1 MRTQLQQFSR
11 KVLKKNLLA
20 YTFVDMSLFHKNQR
34 RKIFE
39 LTENVELLI
48 YLVIVCKIRKFF
60 LSFHTTFIFFCN
72 KKWKNIE
79 LSYLF
84 LCFKQFPFARRAF
97 LKKISQKVCFFFY
110 VNFRYTCNLVWKL
123 ILNYDYLVRNT
134 TFGFFN
140 WQKRHVTFL

>member
-72 KKWKNIE
+72 KK
-79 LSYLF
+79 
-84 LCFKQFPFARRAF
+84 
-97 LKKISQKVCFFFY
+97 
-110 VNFRYTCNLVWKL
+110 
-123 ILNYDYLVRNT
+123 
-134 TFGFFN
+134 
-140 WQKRHVTFL
+140 